1 MLTCRYIQIN
11 KNALSL
17 EEANITR
24 DTTSCRTMTFLKLLP
39 NGLLFILILE
49 VHLEIVHGIMENS
62 AETA

>member
-1 MLTCRYIQIN
+1 
-11 KNALSL
+11 
-17 EEANITR
+17 
-24 DTTSCRTMTFLKLLP
+24 MTFLKLLP